1 MISNNGN
8 GDDVKMTN
16 TPATTK
22 VITGKVRLSFVHLL
36 EPHAYE
42 GQEAKYSTMILIPK
56 SDTKTINAIK
66 AAQKAALEQGIASK
80 FGGKKPTNIKTTLR
94 DGDEEMDTEERPEFA
109 GHYFMNVSSKT
120 KPGLLDKAKRKT
132 ESPDDIYSGVYAY
145 VSINFFAYNTAGNK
159 GISAGLNHVMALGEG
174 DYLGG
179 RASAEA
185 DFEDIEPEDYEDD
198 DLI

>member
-1 MISNNGN
+1 MILNNRN

-16 TPATTK
+16 STVASTK

-56 SDTKTINAIK
+56 SDTKTIKEIK
-66 AAQKAALEQGIASK
+66 AAQKAALDQGITSK

-109 GHYFMNVSSKT
+109 DHYFMNVSSKT

-145 VSINFFAYNTAGNK
+145 VSINFFAYNTAGIK
-159 GISAGLNHVMALGEG
+159 ESAQ
-174 DYLGG
+174 
-179 RASAEA
+179 
-185 DFEDIEPEDYEDD
+185 
-198 DLI
+198 DLIM

>member
-1 MISNNGN
+1 
-8 GDDVKMTN
+8 MTN

-22 VITGKVRLSFVHLL
+22 VITGKVRLSFVHVL

-56 SDTKTINAIK
+56 SDTKTIKAIK

-109 GHYFMNVSSKT
+109 DHYFMNVSSKQKPAVVDKT
-120 KPGLLDKAKRKT
+120 KTKT
-132 ESPDDIYSGVYAY
+132 EDSEEVYSGVYAR
-145 VSINFFAYNTAGNK
+145 VSLNFYAYNTAGNK
-159 GISAGLNHVMALGEG
+159 GISAGLNNLMVLGYG

-185 DFEDIEPEDYEDD
+185 DFADIEVEEDEDD